1 MAFVFSNRPT
11 FKEKNMGQII
21 SALTL
26 SAVFVLSLGLDARA
40 GVTAADVAKYDLA
53 NGQSVYNTSCA
64 ACHDNGIL
72 KAPKTGVQADWTAR
86 FAQGMD
92 TLVKKSIDGYTA
104 EGNMPARGGNP
115 DLTDK
120 QVGDAVAYMVK
131 QVL

>member
-1 MAFVFSNRPT
+1 
-11 FKEKNMGQII
+11 MGRII

-26 SAVFVLSLGLDARA
+26 SAVFVLSLCLDAHA
-40 GVTAADVAKYDLA
+40 EVTAADIAKYDLT

-64 ACHDNGIL
+64 ACHTSGIL
-72 KAPKTGVQADWTAR
+72 KAPKTGAQADWTAR
-86 FAQGMD
+86 FAQGMN